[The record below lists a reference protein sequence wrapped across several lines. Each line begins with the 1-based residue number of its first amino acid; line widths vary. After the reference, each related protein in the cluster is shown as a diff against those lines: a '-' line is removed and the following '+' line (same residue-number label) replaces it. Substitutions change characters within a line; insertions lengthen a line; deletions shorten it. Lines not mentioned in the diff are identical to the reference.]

1 MLTGGYGF
9 QILDYVS
16 RAKLNVKVRNIGIS
30 DDYVEHGNVEVLRH
44 EVGLDRDDI
53 VKQVLADYLTMR
65 DE

>member
-1 MLTGGYGF
+1 MLTGGYGS

>member
-1 MLTGGYGF
+1 M
-9 QILDYVS
+9 
-16 RAKLNVKVRNIGIS
+16 KVRNIGIS